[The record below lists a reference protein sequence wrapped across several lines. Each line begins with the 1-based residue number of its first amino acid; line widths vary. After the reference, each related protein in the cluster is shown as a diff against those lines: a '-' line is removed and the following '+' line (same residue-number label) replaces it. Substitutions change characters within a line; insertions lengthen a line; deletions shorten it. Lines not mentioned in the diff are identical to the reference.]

1 MRRREF
7 LARSAAGGGLLGVGS
22 GWLIVKTILG
32 AYTPRTSRHRS
43 SIRTGLRPFSLDDGR
58 FSARAVNNPAREP
71 WHFLPAKCASTIH
84 RRCSAAAIM
93 T

>member
-7 LARSAAGGGLLGVGS
+7 LARSAPGGRLLGAGS
-22 GWLIVKTILG
+22 AWLIVKTILG

-43 SIRTGLRPFSLDDGR
+43 SIPTGLRPFSLDDGR
-58 FSARAVNNPAREP
+58 LSARAVNNPAGES
-71 WHFLPAKCASTIH
+71 WHFLHAKCASAIH